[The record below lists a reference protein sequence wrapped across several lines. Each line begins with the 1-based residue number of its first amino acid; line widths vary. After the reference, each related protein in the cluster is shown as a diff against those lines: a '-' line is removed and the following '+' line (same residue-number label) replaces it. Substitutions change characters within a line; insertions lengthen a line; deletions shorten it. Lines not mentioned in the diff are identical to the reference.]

1 MAPPGESSVDGF
13 KTQTGTAWMR
23 QAGKPWAAL
32 VEIHH
37 TQRSKKCITR
47 FSTFHSRPLPTA
59 LTM

>member
-1 MAPPGESSVDGF
+1 MALPGESSVDGF

-32 VEIHH
+32 VELN
-37 TQRSKKCITR
+37 TQRSRKCITR